1 MAASAPSS
9 AFSPSVAQ
17 PVPQPVDLHSTP
29 PWQEGW
35 ELLVGPLGGRAVV
48 CLDDGG
54 PAITALAQR
63 CARVRVLAADGR
75 SADELAQRVRA
86 HGWTHVEVIAL
97 EDLHR
102 AEAVT
107 FDGLIVSDLSGRALA
122 KVRGGLGRLL
132 THARPLLRD
141 GAFVLLATPNRFGL
155 SRARFARRLHAS
167 SASPWFTLAS
177 QLRRLGV
184 RSPRVHPLLLNEYAG
199 MSEAIAPTGYLPTK
213 NQGLT
218 RERIKQWLWGPRAA
232 RWFAPALAAVG
243 WIGDAQPGLIDA
255 VALTLQ
261 AGGSQFHWVQYLVL
275 LSGKVIATFRP
286 DSDRETSR
294 VVVVTRDPLAVS
306 RRMQEAESL
315 RRLHAM
321 LPAHLGVL
329 LPRVLDRF
337 KLDGNDCFVLQHMRG
352 VTADA
357 LVPGLDR
364 VTRTAQ
370 RFLLA
375 LHEVTCVKRVMDE
388 EAWETSL
395 QPIFDSAVLRNPH
408 AEPALRRLGRH
419 MREHVLGHVW
429 LDVCSHGDFKIE
441 NVMYDPQTCEITGVI
456 DWEHAMLCG
465 LPYIDM
471 AYLLTYNRMLG
482 GESWLQAARALL
494 TGRVSPNELAVEA
507 DYWRATRLP
516 ERLVPVLRALVV
528 VHHIGCRWHGQWS
541 TQASAELNA
550 LIESCIELLVRS
562 PAPAALASVLPP
574 APAQRAAVRPLG

>member
-1 MAASAPSS
+1 MADSAIS
-9 AFSPSVAQ
+9 Q
-17 PVPQPVDLHSTP
+17 PAALYNAP

-35 ELLVGPLGGRAVV
+35 ELLVGPLGGRALV

-63 CARVRVLAADGR
+63 CARLLVLAADTR
-75 SADELAQRVRA
+75 AADELSQRVRA
-86 HGWTHVEVIAL
+86 QGWTHVDVVEL
-97 EDLHR
+97 QDLGS
-102 AEAVT
+102 AERGS
-107 FDGLIVSDLSGRALA
+107 FDGLVVSDLSGRALQR
-122 KVRGGLGRLL
+122 VRGGLSLLL

-155 SRARFARRLHAS
+155 NRERLLRGWRGARAS
-167 SASPWFTLAS
+167 SWYGLMG
-177 QLRRLGV
+177 QLKRLGV
-184 RSPRVHPLLLNEYAG
+184 RAPRVHPLLLNEYAG
-199 MSEAIAPTGYLPTK
+199 MTEAIAPTGYLATK

-243 WIGDAQPGLIDA
+243 WIGEPQPGLIDA

-261 AGGSQFHWVQYLVL
+261 SGGSEFHWVQYLVL
-275 LSGKVIATFRP
+275 LSGKVIATFKP
-286 DSDRETSR
+286 DSDRETPR

-315 RRLHAM
+315 RQLHAL
-321 LPAHLGVL
+321 LPAHLGAL

-357 LVPGLDR
+357 VVPGLDR

-375 LHEVTCVKRVMDE
+375 LHEVTCVKRVMDD
-388 EAWETSL
+388 EAWDTSL
-395 QPIFDSAVLRNPH
+395 QPIFDSAVLRNPQ
-408 AEPALRRLGRH
+408 AEAPLHRLERR

-441 NVMYDPQTCEITGVI
+441 NVMYDAQTCEITGVI

-471 AYLLTYNRMLG
+471 AYLLTYNRMLT
-482 GESWLQAARALL
+482 GESWLKAARALL
-494 TGRVSPNELAVEA
+494 DGRVGPAEQAIEA
-507 DYWRATRLP
+507 EYWRATRLP

-541 TQASAELNA
+541 THASEELAA
-550 LIESCIELLVRS
+550 LIEACADLLDRS
-562 PAPAALASVLPP
+562 PPPAALSSVLPTT
-574 APAQRAAVRPLG
+574 AQRAAARPLA

>member
-1 MAASAPSS
+1 MAEFAPSLS
-9 AFSPSVAQ
+9 ISQ
-17 PVPQPVDLHSTP
+17 PAELHNAP

-35 ELLVGPLGGRAVV
+35 EMLVGPLGGRAVL

-63 CARVRVLAADGR
+63 CARLRVLCADAAAAD
-75 SADELAQRVRA
+75 ALARRVRA
-86 HGWTHVEVIAL
+86 QGWQHVEAVAL
-97 EDLHR
+97 DEPAR
-102 AEAVT
+102 AAPAQ
-107 FDGLIVSDLSGRALA
+107 FDGLVVSDLSGRALA
-122 KVRGGLGRLL
+122 RIGGGLRRLL
-132 THARPLLRD
+132 GVARPQLRH

-155 SRARFARRLHAS
+155 SRSRLLPGLRGVRAW
-167 SASPWFTLAS
+167 PWFSLAA

-184 RSPRVHPLLLNEYAG
+184 RAPRVHPLLLNEHAG
-199 MSEAIAPTGYLPTK
+199 MTEAIAPTGYLPTK

-243 WIGDAQPGLIDA
+243 WIGEPQPGLIDA

-261 AGGSQFHWVQYLVL
+261 SGGAEFHWVQYLVL
-275 LSGKVIATFRP
+275 LSGKVIATFKP
-286 DSDRETSR
+286 DSERETPR
-294 VVVVTRDPLAVS
+294 VVVVTRDPLAVA
-306 RRMQEAESL
+306 RRTQEAQSL
-315 RRLHAM
+315 AQLHAR
-321 LPAHLGVL
+321 LPPHLGAL

-375 LHEVTCVKRVMDE
+375 LHEVTCVKRVMDD
-388 EAWETSL
+388 EAWDGCL
-395 QPIFDSAVLRNPH
+395 QPIFDSAVLRNPP
-408 AEPALRRLGRH
+408 AEGPLRRLETR
-419 MREHVLGHVW
+419 MRALVIGHVW

-441 NVMYDPQTCEITGVI
+441 NVMYDPQSFEVTGVI

-471 AYLLTYNRMLG
+471 AYLLTYNRMLA

-494 TGRVSPNELAVEA
+494 TGRIDAAEQAVEA
-507 DYWRATRLP
+507 EYWRATRLP

-541 TQASAELNA
+541 REAATALNA
-550 LIESCIELLVRS
+550 LIEDCIELLLRA
-562 PAPAALASVLPP
+562 PAPATLASVLPP
-574 APAQRAAVRPLG
+574 AAPPQSAMRPTA

>member
-1 MAASAPSS
+1 MTD
-9 AFSPSVAQ
+9 
-17 PVPQPVDLHSTP
+17 PVPTSVISQPAELHNAP

-35 ELLVGPLGGRAVV
+35 EMLLGPLGGRALV

-54 PAITALAQR
+54 PAVTALAQR
-63 CARVRVLAADGR
+63 CARLRVLAADGR
-75 SADELAQRVRA
+75 AADELSHRVRA
-86 HGWTHVEVIAL
+86 QGWHHVEVVAL
-97 EDLHR
+97 QDLAH
-102 AEAVT
+102 AAPQV
-107 FDGLIVSDLSGRALA
+107 FDGLVVSDLSGRALA
-122 KVRGGLGRLL
+122 RVRGGLPALL
-132 THARPLLRD
+132 QQARPLLRE

-155 SRARFARRLHAS
+155 SRDRLARGFRGARAW
-167 SASPWFTLAS
+167 PWYSLSS

-184 RSPRVHPLLLNEYAG
+184 RTPRVHPLLLNEYAG
-199 MSEAIAPTGYLPTK
+199 MTEAIAPTGYLATK

-243 WIGDAQPGLIDA
+243 WIGEPQPGLIDA

-261 AGGSQFHWVQYLVL
+261 SGGAEFHWVQYLVL

-286 DSDRETSR
+286 DTERETPR
-294 VVVVTRDPLAVS
+294 VVVITRDPLAVA
-306 RRMQEAESL
+306 RRVQEADSL
-315 RRLHAM
+315 RRLHAQ
-321 LPAHLGVL
+321 LPAHLGAL

-357 LVPGLDR
+357 VVPGLDR

-375 LHEVTCVKRVMDE
+375 LHEVTCVKRVMDD
-388 EAWETSL
+388 EAWDGCL
-395 QPIFDSAVLRNPH
+395 QPIFDSAVLRNPQ
-408 AEPALRRLGRH
+408 AEGPLRRLEAR

-441 NVMYDPQTCEITGVI
+441 NVMYDPQTFEITGVI

-471 AYLLTYNRMLG
+471 AYLLTYNRMLA

-494 TGRVSPNELAVEA
+494 TGRISAEELAVEA
-507 DYWRATRLP
+507 EYWRATRLP
-516 ERLVPVLRALVV
+516 ERLVPVLRVLVV

-541 TQASAELNA
+541 SHASAELNA
-550 LIESCIELLVRS
+550 LIEDCIGVLLRA
-562 PAPAALASVLPP
+562 PAPAALASALPVVA
-574 APAQRAAVRPLG
+574 APRAAARPLA